1 MFKFCQ
7 NIPFKKYDGHV
18 IVYKDY
24 LEQTKNCQRDAHIIA
39 YENVKRSEIVKENM
53 RKREEEYRNKFSLD
67 PNDMVVFLGLH
78 GMMEH
83 VRRI

>member
-1 MFKFCQ
+1 
-7 NIPFKKYDGHV
+7 
-18 IVYKDY
+18 
-24 LEQTKNCQRDAHIIA
+24 
-39 YENVKRSEIVKENM
+39 M